1 MKNKKTPKEGVQGV
15 TIGGHVG
22 TVNPHPMM
30 YSRDLEIWQKI
41 GEITDPPVVISH
53 LITDQGVQV
62 GTDLQ
67 MVDPR
72 IGVSPNFYL
81 FISSF

>member
-22 TVNPHPMM
+22 TVNLHPMM

-41 GEITDPPVVISH
+41 GEITDLVAISH

-72 IGVSPNFYL
+72 IGVSPNFYS